1 MLGPEWLPLAQV
13 LRYYLQERIASQPL
27 FMLIYGEQYV
37 RDEMNK
43 EGPIVRLTKTYQGE
57 YILEISSNI
66 EINPPLDRYL
76 YQQMEFLRF
85 TVPKTTKGNFAVDP
99 TKRIFSNPP
108 HFRRVSKGS
117 TSMVKII
124 ALIITTLVCVFG
136 SNTKTQFYFGRNIVV
151 TRDIHNL
158 NLFDRYKA
166 TDGNPKAEI
175 LGFKGEPNDIPLFG
189 SKAKSKTSSQAS
201 DLFVGNGSEKRAI
214 A

>member
-13 LRYYLQERIASQPL
+13 LRYYLQERISSQPL
-27 FMLIYGEQYV
+27 YMLIYGEQYV

-66 EINPPLDRYL
+66 EINPPLDRYQ
-76 YQQMEFLRF
+76 YQQMEFLGF
-85 TVPKTTKGNFAVDP
+85 DVPKTTKGNFSVDP
-99 TKRIFSNPP
+99 TKRISSTPP
-108 HFRRVSKGS
+108 HFRRALKGS

-124 ALIITTLVCVFG
+124 DLIITTLVCVFG
-136 SNTKTQFYFGRNIVV
+136 SDMKTQFFFGKNIAV

-166 TDGNPKAEI
+166 TEGNPKAEI
-175 LGFKGEPNDIPLFG
+175 FGFKGEHKETPLFG
-189 SKAKSKTSSQAS
+189 SKAKSKK
-201 DLFVGNGSEKRAI
+201 N
-214 A
+214 

>member
-13 LRYYLQERIASQPL
+13 LRYYLQERISSQPL
-27 FMLIYGEQYV
+27 YMLVYGEQYV

-66 EINPPLDRYL
+66 EINPPLDRYQ
-76 YQQMEFLRF
+76 YQQMEFLGF
-85 TVPKTTKGNFAVDP
+85 DVPKTTKGNFSVDP
-99 TKRIFSNPP
+99 TKRISSTPP
-108 HFRRVSKGS
+108 HFRRALKGS

-124 ALIITTLVCVFG
+124 DLIITTLVCVFG
-136 SNTKTQFYFGRNIVV
+136 SSMKTQFYFGRNIAV

-166 TDGNPKAEI
+166 TEGNPKAEI
-175 LGFKGEPNDIPLFG
+175 FGFKGEHKDTPLFG
-189 SKAKSKTSSQAS
+189 SKAKSKK
-201 DLFVGNGSEKRAI
+201 N
-214 A
+214 

>member
-1 MLGPEWLPLAQV
+1 MLGLEWLPLAQV

-66 EINPPLDRYL
+66 EINPPLDRYQ
-76 YQQMEFLRF
+76 YQQMEFLGF
-85 TVPKTTKGNFAVDP
+85 DVPKATKGNFAVESA
-99 TKRIFSNPP
+99 KRISSTPP
-108 HFRRVSKGS
+108 HFRRVLKGS
-117 TSMVKII
+117 TSVVKII
-124 ALIITTLVCVFG
+124 DLIITTHVCVYG
-136 SNTKTQFYFGRNIVV
+136 SNMKTQFYLERNIAV
-151 TRDIHNL
+151 TRYIHNL
-158 NLFDRYKA
+158 DLFDRYKA

-175 LGFKGEPNDIPLFG
+175 FGFKGEPNDIPLFG